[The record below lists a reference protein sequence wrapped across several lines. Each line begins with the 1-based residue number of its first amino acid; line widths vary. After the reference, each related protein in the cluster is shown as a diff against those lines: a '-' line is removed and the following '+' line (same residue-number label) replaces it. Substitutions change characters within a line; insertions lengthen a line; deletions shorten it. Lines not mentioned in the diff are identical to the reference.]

1 MNNRKFGAQPATP
14 RPLSGMKSPR
24 LESIATATIKPPVS
38 GLDMFGSMLGA
49 VSPGATLANGMD
61 AADSEAEAEHSSAE
75 VIKLC
80 SIIAEQAKTIAKL
93 EVELSHVRAQ
103 LQARAV
109 APVPTLKRA
118 TSTSML
124 TSRIG
129 KLFSFS

>member
-1 MNNRKFGAQPATP
+1 
-14 RPLSGMKSPR
+14 
-24 LESIATATIKPPVS
+24 
-38 GLDMFGSMLGA
+38 MFGSMLGA
-49 VSPGATLANGMD
+49 LSPGTGLANGSD
-61 AADSEAEAEHSSAE
+61 DAEAEREHSAAE

>member
-1 MNNRKFGAQPATP
+1 
-14 RPLSGMKSPR
+14 
-24 LESIATATIKPPVS
+24 
-38 GLDMFGSMLGA
+38 
-49 VSPGATLANGMD
+49 
-61 AADSEAEAEHSSAE
+61 